1 LVLAEKTDVEV
12 VAEAVLAEP
21 REAAAP
27 QSPPMLPESTAELVH
42 SFDEA
47 IEAVTYPDSN
57 KIYFVII
64 IVLIIGKG
72 VEVKEMKSIWEKT
85 VVIVLE
91 RANIL
96 FCMRRLMPRL
106 RQRQY

>member
-42 SFDEA
+42 RFDEA
-47 IEAVTYPDSN
+47 IEADTYPDSN

-64 IVLIIGKG
+64 IIIIIGRG

-85 VVIVLE
+85 VVIGLE
-91 RANIL
+91 TTSIL
-96 FCMRRLMPRL
+96 F
-106 RQRQY
+106 

>member
-1 LVLAEKTDVEV
+1 
-12 VAEAVLAEP
+12 
-21 REAAAP
+21 
-27 QSPPMLPESTAELVH
+27 MLSESTAELVH

-47 IEAVTYPDSN
+47 IEPVTYPDSN

-72 VEVKEMKSIWEKT
+72 VKVKEMKSIWEKT

>member
-1 LVLAEKTDVEV
+1 
-12 VAEAVLAEP
+12 
-21 REAAAP
+21 
-27 QSPPMLPESTAELVH
+27 MLPESTAELVH

-64 IVLIIGKG
+64 IIIIIGRG

-85 VVIVLE
+85 VVIGLE
-91 RANIL
+91 TTRIL
-96 FCMRRLMPRL
+96 FWLRRLMPRL